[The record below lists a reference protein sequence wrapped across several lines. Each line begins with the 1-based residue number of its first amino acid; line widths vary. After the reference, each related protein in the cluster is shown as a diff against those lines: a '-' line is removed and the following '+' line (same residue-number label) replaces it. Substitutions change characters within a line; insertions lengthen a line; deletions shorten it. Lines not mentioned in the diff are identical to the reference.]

1 MLPQSF
7 ITCFKQQIRICN
19 SLGFKNYRFFRNSET
34 LVELIPL
41 RRNPWATFLLAV
53 VTLFGV
59 FVTFNGLYVIYRVS
73 GAQGKI
79 NKFGFAPLI
88 IISMTSIA
96 MFADVMIYLFT
107 LRKKQEVIDFVNMI
121 HSLVKEHNPSSHRWG
136 NLVLPGIIRTG
147 NSVNLLCTQVSTSGF
162 QDGHVGL
169 VVFPVIVVE
178 LVILTA
184 IFAEIGGTIYTT
196 SGLVLTNLKRKQI
209 NGIYDKGRKCLWMRV
224 QRSMPQLKVRFGQNF
239 LEMATCLNVL
249 DFCVNRT
256 VGLLLMSE

>member
-1 MLPQSF
+1 MVRKKCVIFKLPAVVCRHLTQILIIIRKLSITRAKKMLPQSF

-107 LRKKQEVIDFVNMI
+107 LRKSMTVFYPLKFVVMNTKTYI
-121 HSLVKEHNPSSHRWG
+121 
-136 NLVLPGIIRTG
+136 
-147 NSVNLLCTQVSTSGF
+147 
-162 QDGHVGL
+162 
-169 VVFPVIVVE
+169 PV
-178 LVILTA
+178 T
-184 IFAEIGGTIYTT
+184 
-196 SGLVLTNLKRKQI
+196 
-209 NGIYDKGRKCLWMRV
+209 
-224 QRSMPQLKVRFGQNF
+224 
-239 LEMATCLNVL
+239 
-249 DFCVNRT
+249 
-256 VGLLLMSE
+256 